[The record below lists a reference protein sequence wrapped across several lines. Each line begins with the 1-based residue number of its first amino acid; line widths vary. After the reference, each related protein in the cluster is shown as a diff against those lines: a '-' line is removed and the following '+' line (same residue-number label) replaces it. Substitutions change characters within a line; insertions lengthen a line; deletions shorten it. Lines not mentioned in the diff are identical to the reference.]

1 MLALGGCEEVEE
13 GGVVGILVPPWVS
26 FVDQLRRWPNHP
38 LHWDAVEGRRRDACL
53 RRVHPHPVQ
62 LALVQSVAVDLLPIR
77 HHQSK

>member
-53 RRVHPHPVQ
+53 R
-62 LALVQSVAVDLLPIR
+62 
-77 HHQSK
+77 

>member
-38 LHWDAVEGRRRDACL
+38 LRRDTVEGRRRDACL

-62 LALVQSVAVDLLPIR
+62 LALVQSVAVDLQPIR
-77 HHQSK
+77 ASSSV